1 MADLLNP
8 VQHLCISQRR
18 QLKNGAPL
26 LQHNGGSR
34 TINNYWLLII
44 LAEGQSDRVYLPSG
58 GTAVR
63 SQTTDLMSQG
73 LFEVSDRSDITRT
86 VVPALAVAE
95 TTATVGLLSEFT
107 SKYPSDVHAYKKYSK
122 PRTTTSSKSAIL
134 NSYKSNCLLLLSLFT
149 TADRRLEAR
158 GTLFNKIK
166 RPEISSRSRSDV
178 TCSCLHNSSRLT
190 YPIFVNSWRFSVFH
204 SLRSITPLIYQPKIP
219 IH

>member
-1 MADLLNP
+1 
-8 VQHLCISQRR
+8 LCISQRR

-73 LFEVSDRSDITRT
+73 LFEVFDRSDITRT

-95 TTATVGLLSEFT
+95 TTATVGLCSEFT
-107 SKYPSDVHAYKKYSK
+107 SRYLSDAHAYKNYSK
-122 PRTTTSSKSAIL
+122 PRKTSSKSAIL
-134 NSYKSNCLLLLSLFT
+134 NSYKSNCLFLLSLFT
-149 TADRRLEAR
+149 TAKTFLEAP
-158 GTLFNKIK
+158 GTLCSTKSSGLKF
-166 RPEISSRSRSDV
+166 RTSRSGSGV
-178 TCSCLHNSSRLT
+178 TYSCHHNSSRFTFPL
-190 YPIFVNSWRFSVFH
+190 VVHSWRSC
-204 SLRSITPLIYQPKIP
+204 LPIIITNHATYILTKDTNTFV
-219 IH
+219 